1 MDLFQ
6 VIFRSTIQSIVIGVW
21 SLILLALLV
30 GSVTRTIGFAWRLSQ
45 QVMMIVPARRLL
57 HPVRTIVPIRSDDEV
72 VDAEW
77 VREI

>member
-6 VIFRSTIQSIVIGVW
+6 VIFRSTIQSIVIGIW
-21 SLILLALLV
+21 SLLLLALLL
-30 GSVTRTIGFAWRLSQ
+30 GSVARAIGFTWRF
-45 QVMMIVPARRLL
+45 L
-57 HPVRTIVPIRSDDEV
+57 HPVRTLVPIRSDDEI